1 LPASPLSIARFA
13 LRERAL
19 LDHTALNLPVP
30 PGALLELLD
39 ADGQRLWSAAAGS
52 RTPPRPS
59 SVNRVLAEI
68 DLAVEE
74 ARVGSLRLR
83 YGGADGSPLDP
94 DSLKVLETIGEL
106 LEGCLRREFELQG
119 LIEEHV
125 ATTDQL
131 IAMYNVT
138 RKTRGQWHLETKLT
152 TILEEAIR
160 VTGATTGYLSLP
172 QAGHRVVLV
181 PRRAPADG
189 RLGRRLL
196 DDAERH
202 DVGRVELL
210 DPADHGG
217 PDAPSSYVA
226 APFPVGDDARGW
238 ILLIAQGEPFT
249 SGDLKLLESIADLAG
264 GFVQN
269 AVLQDQLLS
278 SIKTQQEMEIAVS
291 IQRSLVPDRF
301 DAAELGSH
309 LAGVDLSASCRPAS
323 RVGGDFYVVKPAADG
338 SVLFAAGDVS
348 GKGVGA
354 LVLMSMIRTGV
365 LALNQVETS
374 PARILEELNRYV
386 TPELE
391 SATKFVTLVVARYH
405 PRWGR
410 LEFANAGHAP
420 VLHVSR
426 EKGAVELAPD
436 ATPIGILDDLEVQN
450 RSLVLGDGDA
460 FCVMSDGY
468 PDACSPGGRRLG
480 IETLRGQIEELRPR
494 SAREIVDALVD
505 TVRDHGAD
513 APQADDQTVVVL
525 KRGETL

>member
-1 LPASPLSIARFA
+1 MS
-13 LRERAL
+13 
-19 LDHTALNLPVP
+19 
-30 PGALLELLD
+30 
-39 ADGQRLWSAAAGS
+39 
-52 RTPPRPS
+52 
-59 SVNRVLAEI
+59 RVLAEI

-74 ARVGSLRLR
+74 TRVGSLRLR
-83 YGGADGSPLDP
+83 YSGADGSPLDP
-94 DSLKVLETIGEL
+94 DSLKVLETIGAL
-106 LEGCLRREFELQG
+106 LEGCLRRETELQG

-131 IAMYNVT
+131 ITMYNVT
-138 RKTRGQWHLETKLT
+138 RKTRGQWQLETKLT

-160 VTGATTGYLSLP
+160 VTGATTGFLALP
-172 QAGHRVVLV
+172 KEGRRLDLV
-181 PRRAPADG
+181 PPRKTADPQLG
-189 RLGRRLL
+189 RLLL

-210 DPADHGG
+210 DPADRG

-226 APFPVGDDARGW
+226 APFPAGDDSRGW
-238 ILLIAQGEPFT
+238 ILLTAHGEPFT

-269 AVLQDQLLS
+269 AALQDRLVS
-278 SIKTQQEMEIAVS
+278 SLKTEQEMEIAVS

-301 DAAELGSH
+301 DSSELGSH
-309 LAGVDLSASCRPAS
+309 LAGVDLSASCRPS
-323 RVGGDFYVVKPAADG
+323 TRVGGDFYVVKPANDG

-391 SATKFVTLVVARYH
+391 SATRFVTLFVARYH

-426 EKGAVELAPD
+426 ENGAIELEPD
-436 ATPIGILDDLEVQN
+436 ATPIGILDDLEVRN
-450 RSLVLGDGDA
+450 RSLVLGDGDL

-468 PDACSPGGRRLG
+468 PDACSSGGRRLG
-480 IETLRGQIEELRPR
+480 IDTLRGRLEELRPR
-494 SAREIVDALVD
+494 SAREIVDALVGI
-505 TVRDHGAD
+505 VRDHVAD